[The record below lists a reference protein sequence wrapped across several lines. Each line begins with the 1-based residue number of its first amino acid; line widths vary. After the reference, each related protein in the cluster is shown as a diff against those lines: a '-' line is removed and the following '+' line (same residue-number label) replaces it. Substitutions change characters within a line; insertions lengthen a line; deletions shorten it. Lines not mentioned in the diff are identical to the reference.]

1 MKKFKELRKELKED
15 IFSSAKKLLKVHS
28 DGPVLTSQQKKIMD
42 GIKNILA
49 KNSSEMNVQ
58 KANMTIDKYS
68 RANPQ
73 VDDKAIAYMK
83 KMISSYTSKNED
95 VGDGIARMSTSFDS
109 NQKDQIAKRRTK
121 EMKNKKIDVDDDTP
135 DAKTQNLQRLRAAGS
150 RLG

>member
-15 IFSSAKKLLKVHS
+15 IFSSAKKLLKAHS
-28 DGPVLTSQQKKIMD
+28 DEPVLTSQQKKIMD

-73 VDDKAIAYMK
+73 VDDKSIAYMK
-83 KMISSYTSKNED
+83 KIISIYSSKNEN
-95 VGDGIARMSTSFDS
+95 VGDGIARMSSSFDS
-109 NQKDQIAKRRTK
+109 NQKDQIARRRTK